1 MTESYIH
8 ADYKTDL
15 YWDIFSDEEYVEV
28 EKKIGHTRTDVLT
41 EVCGHLLA
49 IEVQYTAIPIKSI
62 LRRMMEHTIAGAH
75 TLWLI
80 APEAFQNGQ
89 RIRSLNWVFFIQ
101 AIQGGMIFL
110 PGEAKT
116 VVPAR
121 IDNSLIFKDFSLGV
135 GSKILDQQNPIEF
148 EQLKFNKNSMLNLNT
163 VTYDEWWVDAYLDC
177 LP

>member
-15 YWDIFSDEEYVEV
+15 YWDIFSDDTYAEV

-49 IEVQYTAIPIKSI
+49 IEIQYTAISIKSI

-89 RIRSLNWVFFIQ
+89 KIRSLNWVFFIQ
-101 AIQGGMIFL
+101 ALQDGIIFM
-110 PGEAKT
+110 PGEHKT
-116 VVPAR
+116 IIPAR
-121 IDNSLIFKDFSLGV
+121 IDNSLLFKDITLEAGQKV
-135 GSKILDQQNPIEF
+135 IDTQTPIEL
-148 EQLKFNKNSMLNLNT
+148 EQLKFNKNSMFELNT

-177 LP
+177 MP